1 MMAHPAPGNETLWA
15 QLCNESGQ
23 STVSTFPII
32 VMVLALFLG
41 VTAFIVKVRPA
52 QLTVLAA
59 ARSCAR
65 QGVSTLNQQRGLQQA
80 RLAGAEAL
88 QARHL
93 DPTKA
98 VITVAPLGAWDRWSA
113 VQCTVSYPV
122 DVRRVPFAALFVQSP
137 DKMLEAT
144 YTLAVDPYKSRWEA
158 P

>member
-1 MMAHPAPGNETLWA
+1 
-15 QLCNESGQ
+15 
-23 STVSTFPII
+23 
-32 VMVLALFLG
+32 MVLALFLG

-65 QGVSTLNQQRGLQQA
+65 QGVSTLNQERGLMQA
-80 RLAGAEAL
+80 QAAGWETL
-88 QARHL
+88 EARHL

-98 VITVAPLGAWDRWSA
+98 TIAVAPLGTWDRWSV

-137 DKMLEAT
+137 EKMLEAT
-144 YTLAVDPYKSRWEA
+144 YTLSVDPYKSRWEA